1 MNTALQGIAEGG
13 HATHAH
19 TGAWVAGVLRAR
31 ISAGQLP
38 PGTKLSEQKLSEALG
53 VSRNTLREAFT
64 VLAGES
70 VVQRIP
76 NRGVFVAAPGADD
89 VREIYRVRR
98 LIEPAAV
105 LWGEAAGEAIMGLD
119 AIIDKARKAREA
131 GSVPG
136 MADANQELHKALV
149 GLAGSASLDELM
161 EKVLAEMRLVF
172 HAMATTPDFHSHYV
186 ERNAALVAQIRAG
199 QREEAATELRRYLD
213 AAEHELLVH
222 IGAIPATV
230 DEGSNRGISG

>member
-1 MNTALQGIAEGG
+1 MNAALQEIADGG
-13 HATHAH
+13 QATHAH

-31 ISAGQLP
+31 ISAGQLA

-89 VREIYRVRR
+89 VREIYRVRG

-105 LWGEAAGEAIMGLD
+105 LWGEAPDEVFADLD
-119 AIIDKARKAREA
+119 AIIEKARAAREA
-131 GSVPG
+131 RSVPG

-149 GLAGSASLDELM
+149 ALAGSASLDELM

-199 QREEAATELRRYLD
+199 QREEAAAELRRYLE
-213 AAEHELLVH
+213 AAKHELLVH
-222 IGAIPATV
+222 IGAVPADV
-230 DEGSNRGISG
+230 DERSS

>member
-1 MNTALQGIAEGG
+1 MPMNAALQGIADAG

-19 TGAWVAGVLRAR
+19 TGAWVAAQLRQR
-31 ISAGQLP
+31 ISDGLLP
-38 PGTKLSEQKLSEALG
+38 PGTKLSEQALSEALG

-105 LWGEAAGEAIMGLD
+105 LWGDVPAEALD
-119 AIIDKARKAREA
+119 AMDVIIDKARAALVE
-131 GSVPG
+131 GSVAG
-136 MADANQELHKALV
+136 MADANQELHRALV
-149 GLAGSASLDELM
+149 SLSGSASLDALM

-186 ERNAALVAQIRAG
+186 ERNAALVAQIRNG
-199 QREEAATELRRYLD
+199 QREEAAAELRRYLD
-213 AAEHELLVH
+213 GAEHELLVH
-222 IGAIPATV
+222 IGAIP
-230 DEGSNRGISG
+230 